1 MRIKT
6 ALSALFLAL
15 LFCTSQSL
23 GAREIFERGIASWYA
38 GEFQGRLTANGEIF
52 DTHSISAAHKS
63 LPFGTI
69 VRVTNEK
76 NGLSLEV
83 RINDRGPYV
92 EGRIID
98 LSMAAAAELDM
109 VEDGI
114 APVRLELVYT
124 PKVPESAYQR
134 TEDARELQIQVGAFG
149 SVRTA
154 YEIYMRIL
162 EVGLDPYAQLL
173 DSGIIRVGA
182 TWVDPDDS
190 ERTIELLQQ
199 AGFEELLVRPL
210 L

>member
-1 MRIKT
+1 M
-6 ALSALFLAL
+6 FLVL

-23 GAREIFERGIASWYA
+23 SAREVFERGIASWYA
-38 GEFQGRLTANGEIF
+38 GDFQGKLTANGEIF

-114 APVRLELVYT
+114 APVILELIYT
-124 PKVPESAYQR
+124 PEVPESAYR
-134 TEDARELQIQVGAFG
+134 RLEDAEEVQIQVGAFG
-149 SVRTA
+149 SVKTA

-162 EVGLDPYAQLL
+162 ESGLDPYAQLL

-182 TWVDPDDS
+182 TWVDPDETQRII
-190 ERTIELLQQ
+190 ERLRQ

-210 L
+210 PSSEAP